1 MTETPNTPPST
12 PDSPAVPGK
21 PGPDG
26 TLVTT
31 LNKRWVMKMGIFFL
45 AMMVLGVWGA
55 LDAFWIYP
63 KRGFE
68 FAEYRQKEYLEAA
81 DKAGAIVTASVER
94 PADALRAFESAPPNG
109 DVEIAKRR
117 WLEALKIVVNLE
129 KLEDQIAAGQSP
141 AYSTSM
147 PEPRKRL
154 EELAKKWQNRTQP
167 NALSQFDIPVQYLFM
182 IIGLGLAGY
191 IVVFLLRCSTQKFV
205 YRPAEHRLTLPNG
218 RSFVP
223 TDIDEIDR
231 RLWHKFYVH
240 LKLTDASP
248 EIKLDLLRFWPLEDW
263 FLDMERHW
271 PKYVPPEQE
280 PAEEAAPSPQ
290 EAAPGS

>member
-1 MTETPNTPPST
+1 MTDASTNPSPSAET
-12 PDSPAVPGK
+12 PAVPGK
-21 PGPDG
+21 PGPEG

-31 LNKRWVMKMGIFFL
+31 LNKRWVMKMGVFFL

-63 KRGFE
+63 KRGLE
-68 FAEYRQKEYLEAA
+68 FAEYRQKEYLDAA
-81 DKAGAIVTASVER
+81 DKAGSIVTASVDR

-109 DVEIAKRR
+109 EVEISKRR
-117 WLEALKIVVNLE
+117 WLEALKLVVNLE
-129 KLEDQIAAGQSP
+129 KLEDQIAAGQTP
-141 AYSTSM
+141 ENSTSM
-147 PEPRKRL
+147 PDPRKRL
-154 EELAKKWQNRTQP
+154 EELTRKWQNRTQP
-167 NALSQFDIPVQYLFM
+167 NALSEFDIPVQYLFM
-182 IIGLGLAGY
+182 AIGLGLAGY
-191 IVVFLLRCSTQKFV
+191 IVVFLLRCSATR
-205 YRPAEHRLTLPNG
+205 YTYHPGSRRLTIPGG

-223 TDIDEIDR
+223 SDIDEIDR

-240 LKLTDASP
+240 LKLNDGSP
-248 EIKLDLLRFWPLEDW
+248 EVKLDLLRFWPLEEW

-280 PAEEAAPSPQ
+280 PAEPAPAAAE